1 LAISTV
7 FDFRF
12 AESLGCRP
20 SAISASDLALQF
32 HPGVLA
38 NADAFRKA
46 LCRNGI
52 LRGLCILRRRIRCS
66 LKQFKFR
73 TIKY

>member
-32 HPGVLA
+32 IPVFMRTPMHSESVVPQRDLARALYSSAPHPL
-38 NADAFRKA
+38 FFKA
-46 LCRNGI
+46 I
-52 LRGLCILRRRIRCS
+52 QI
-66 LKQFKFR
+66 
-73 TIKY
+73 

>member
-32 HPGVLA
+32 ILVFMRTPMHFRWRCAATAFCAALYSSAPHPL
-38 NADAFRKA
+38 FFKA
-46 LCRNGI
+46 I
-52 LRGLCILRRRIRCS
+52 QI
-66 LKQFKFR
+66 
-73 TIKY
+73 

>member
-32 HPGVLA
+32 ILVFMR

-46 LCRNGI
+46 LCRSGI
-52 LRGLCILRRRIRCS
+52 LRGLCILRRRIRTS

-73 TIKY
+73 TIEY

>member
-32 HPGVLA
+32 ILVFMPTPMHFGKHCAAAVFCVGSVFFGAASAVL
-38 NADAFRKA
+38 
-46 LCRNGI
+46 
-52 LRGLCILRRRIRCS
+52 
-66 LKQFKFR
+66 
-73 TIKY
+73 

>member
-1 LAISTV
+1 LAIGTV

-32 HPGVLA
+32 ILVFMRTPMHFGKRCAAAAFCAGSVFFGAASAVL
-38 NADAFRKA
+38 
-46 LCRNGI
+46 
-52 LRGLCILRRRIRCS
+52 
-66 LKQFKFR
+66 
-73 TIKY
+73 